1 MNNLK
6 LPVRLENALSRLY
19 TAYHSG
25 ELNAMDCSACAAGN
39 ICANDPSWS
48 IFRRNLGLS
57 RFVADMLPEYTYAN
71 NSRPKVT
78 PRIVMNNVFNT
89 TGYSIDEII
98 MVEKV
103 FLNAMGIYSL
113 QRSDISEAYNRMLE
127 NAQSLGDGQ
136 SREALDNVN
145 FQGLCA
151 VTEYLCELDNVP
163 NVLDYTNIFEKEKHE
178 AKYKFE
184 ELFA

>member
-1 MNNLK
+1 
-6 LPVRLENALSRLY
+6 
-19 TAYHSG
+19 
-25 ELNAMDCSACAAGN
+25 MDCSACAAGN

-48 IFRRNLGLS
+48 IFRRNLGLP
-57 RFVADMLPEYTYAN
+57 RFAVDMFPEYTY
-71 NSRPKVT
+71 SDVSGRKIT
-78 PRIVMNNVFNT
+78 PHMVINNVFNT

-113 QRSDISEAYNRMLE
+113 QRSDISEAYDKMLE
-127 NAQSLGDGQ
+127 NAQLLGDEQ
-136 SREALDNVN
+136 SREALDNIN

-151 VTEYLCELDNVP
+151 VTEYLCKLDNVP
-163 NVLDYTNIFEKEKHE
+163 NVLDYTNVFKRENNE